1 MELIIIP
8 FLFGAFILGVFS
20 IVKIIR
26 ELKSKKIEVKEILLG
41 GLTSIAI
48 FGAICL
54 SYLCQEKVWVLSHG
68 FIVPIF
74 MFYLPFMLYLIA
86 TVIKKNS
93 FNYISK
99 IMMISVG
106 ISLVLLIIFNDYYIN
121 LIDYLGV
128 SKYY

>member
-1 MELIIIP
+1 MGLIIIP

-41 GLTSIAI
+41 VLTSIAI

-54 SYLCQEKVWVLSHG
+54 SYLFQDKVWGLSHG
-68 FIVPIF
+68 FTVPIF

-86 TVIKKNS
+86 VVIKKNS
-93 FNYISK
+93 FYYISK

-106 ISLVLLIIFNDYYIN
+106 ISLVLLIIFHDYYIN

>member
-1 MELIIIP
+1 MGLIIIP

-41 GLTSIAI
+41 VLTSIVI
-48 FGAICL
+48 FGTICL
-54 SYLCQEKVWVLSHG
+54 SYLCQEKVWALSHG
-68 FIVPIF
+68 FTVPIF

-86 TVIKKNS
+86 VVVKKNS

-106 ISLVLLIIFNDYYIN
+106 TSLVLLIIFHYYYIN